1 MPPADPSDA
10 GTSSR
15 RPDSIA
21 PRRSLSSSAGT
32 PGPTSWTGSA
42 SAWPSP
48 GGSSRARPVP
58 WPSWGSGDEDGRGH
72 RRGDD
77 PLPPAVAGDRQRD
90 VLRGHEDGPRFRGPH
105 PGGRGHGRERDRAG
119 RLRRRP
125 HEGRVPR
132 GRLRR
137 LPEAVYPGLHR
148 RGDRR
153 LQHDRGMVA
162 CRLRP
167 RGRRPRRERG
177 EDVLVP
183 AAPAER
189 VRAHLGPDPGPA
201 AEAEPGLDLS
211 DGDEPLHARPWGEEG
226 RHRPGRGQE
235 QAERGR
241 PSVRAARGPEHHGGR
256 RPRKRGDGVARA
268 AVGHQPSER
277 RGLGGRP
284 GVGGF
289 HPAPENQGPCV
300 DLRSRL
306 VHRLDDVDG
315 SRSVFPG
322 IRGAGREAGVQN
334 GEDLGPAKADR
345 LRRAVRSL
353 RLQGAPPPGG
363 PAPREKGGGADPDPR
378 GRHGARRR
386 LARLS
391 LGRPHGGGESDR
403 RDDGS
408 EDRRAVLATHEPG
421 REASDSA
428 RGSHRGCPGLG
439 RSDAVRFRG
448 GDVVMSVRITK
459 WPGVEL
465 SAADLSEG
473 KVTQTRFRPNAKYAW
488 SAGEAMSR
496 FLAELQDGRLI
507 ARTCHSC
514 KRILFP
520 PRMFCEECFRPTDTW
535 TYIQDSGTIETFSV
549 SYLDTDAKRI
559 PDPILVGVISL
570 DGASPKMG
578 MMHYFGEM
586 TKEEI
591 RIGMR
596 VKAVWKPWEERRG
609 SVLDIKYFAPLP
621 EGKK

>member
-58 WPSWGSGDEDGRGH
+58 WPSWGSGDEEGRGH

-105 PGGRGHGRERDRAG
+105 PGGRRHGRERDRAG

-167 RGRRPRRERG
+167 R
-177 EDVLVP
+177 
-183 AAPAER
+183 
-189 VRAHLGPDPGPA
+189 
-201 AEAEPGLDLS
+201 
-211 DGDEPLHARPWGEEG
+211 
-226 RHRPGRGQE
+226 
-235 QAERGR
+235 
-241 PSVRAARGPEHHGGR
+241 
-256 RPRKRGDGVARA
+256 
-268 AVGHQPSER
+268 
-277 RGLGGRP
+277 GGRP

-535 TYIQDSGTIETFSV
+535 TYIQDTGTIETFSV